1 MGERTMIADRISEEI
16 FKANKLSVVIN
27 CALKSDYNGRSY
39 SYHSEFNFNNLRY
52 GKINIKPYM
61 YLEVR
66 EDGGQWSND
75 RRLQISQFDI
85 PDLVLGLTRLK
96 VLISGNKLYRIE
108 EVEGKKQFVANKE
121 LLEENIM
128 AFAFKFGK
136 MVIKPC
142 ITIRKNYQNVD
153 VYEKAISITLNN
165 DNYYAILIKNEIIA
179 LIQLLR
185 RLDIHARG
193 EALLTNYLLGKMH
206 VESTNNSNNTSY
218 KRGASIF
225 KNDTKQST
233 KVSST
238 LIDETDEESYF
249 GFK

>member
-1 MGERTMIADRISEEI
+1 MIADRISEEI

-206 VESTNNSNNTSY
+206 VESTNTSY

-225 KNDTKQST
+225 KNDTKQTT

-238 LIDETDEESYF
+238 LIDEPDDESYF

>member
-1 MGERTMIADRISEEI
+1 MIADRISEEI

-27 CALKSDYNGRSY
+27 CALKSEYNGKNY
-39 SYHSEFNFNNLRY
+39 SYHSEYNFNNLRY

-61 YLEVR
+61 YFEVR
-66 EDGGQWSND
+66 EEGGQWSND

-85 PDLVLGLTRLK
+85 PDLVVGLTKLK
-96 VLISGNKLYRIE
+96 VLISGDRLYRIE
-108 EVEGKKQFVANKE
+108 EVDGKKQFVGNKE
-121 LLEENIM
+121 LIEANTI
-128 AFAFKFGK
+128 AFAFKYGK

-165 DNYYAILIKNEIIA
+165 DIYYAVLIKNEIIS

-185 RLDIHARG
+185 SLDIHVRG
-193 EALLTNYLLGKMH
+193 EMLLTNYLLGKMTT
-206 VESTNNSNNTSY
+206 ENTNSPSNTTY
-218 KRGASIF
+218 RRGASIF
-225 KNDTKQST
+225 KSDTKQSS

-238 LIDETDEESYF
+238 LIDEPDEESYF

>member
-1 MGERTMIADRISEEI
+1 MIADRISEEI

-27 CALKSDYNGRSY
+27 CALKSEYNGRSY

-66 EDGGQWSND
+66 EEGGQWSND

-85 PDLVLGLTRLK
+85 PDLVMGLTKLK

-108 EVEGKKQFVANKE
+108 EVDGKKQFVANKE
-121 LLEENIM
+121 LLEENTI

-153 VYEKAISITLNN
+153 VYEKAVSITINN
-165 DNYYAILIKNEIIA
+165 DSYYAVLLKNEIIA

-185 RLDIHARG
+185 RLDIHQRG
-193 EALLTNYLLGKMH
+193 EILLTNYLLGKMH
-206 VESTNNSNNTSY
+206 TETTNDNNSGTTY
-218 KRGASIF
+218 RRGASIF
-225 KNDTKQST
+225 KNDTKQTT

-238 LIDETDEESYF
+238 LIDEPDDESYF

>member
-1 MGERTMIADRISEEI
+1 MIADRISEEI

-27 CALKSDYNGRSY
+27 CALKSEYNGRSY

-85 PDLVLGLTRLK
+85 PDLVMGLTKLK
-96 VLISGNKLYRIE
+96 VLISGDKLYRIE
-108 EVEGKKQFVANKE
+108 EIEGKKQFVGNKE
-121 LLEENIM
+121 LLEENTI

-142 ITIRKNYQNVD
+142 ITIRKNYQNVE

-165 DNYYAILIKNEIIA
+165 DSYYAVLIKNEIIA
-179 LIQLLR
+179 LIQILR
-185 RLDIHARG
+185 CLDIHARG
-193 EALLTNYLLGKMH
+193 EMLLTNYLLGKIH
-206 VESTNNSNNTSY
+206 TQNTNDSSNNTTHY
-218 KRGASIF
+218 RRGASIF
-225 KNDTKQST
+225 KNDTKQTT

-238 LIDETDEESYF
+238 LIDEPDDESYF